1 MGGDHEFSDTL
12 DEHADPKSIYTPPRA
27 REPVVAT
34 VKHFSRSAQTPLK
47 RNLRSAKCKPR
58 FSGDRATLKLQRQ
71 LAADPE
77 SIPEPSA
84 EAGAIIR
91 PLLMRLCSVTALA
104 AFVTWGL
111 VSYSD
116 VRRTAE
122 IVPPSTSTPAI
133 ASNQEVMTLQPLPLR
148 PSISQIG
155 DAQPAV
161 GKSTPVAVATADG
174 APIASA
180 QIAATGA
187 PRIDGPTLSPAPPP
201 QHANDRRALRL
212 DSDEIANLIKR
223 GQDFIANGDLAAA
236 RLLLRR
242 AAEAGSA
249 EAALT
254 LGTTYDPI
262 ELQRLGAVGTAPD
275 AARARQWYQR
285 AAELGSTAA
294 SQQLAGL
301 GDAR

>member
-1 MGGDHEFSDTL
+1 
-12 DEHADPKSIYTPPRA
+12 
-27 REPVVAT
+27 
-34 VKHFSRSAQTPLK
+34 
-47 RNLRSAKCKPR
+47 
-58 FSGDRATLKLQRQ
+58 
-71 LAADPE
+71 
-77 SIPEPSA
+77 
-84 EAGAIIR
+84 
-91 PLLMRLCSVTALA
+91 
-104 AFVTWGL
+104 
-111 VSYSD
+111 
-116 VRRTAE
+116 VRRTVE

-133 ASNQEVMTLQPLPLR
+133 ASNQEVMAVQPLPLR
-148 PSISQIG
+148 PSISQTG
-155 DAQPAV
+155 EPSPAV
-161 GKSTPVAVATADG
+161 GKSPSIVVATADG
-174 APIASA
+174 AITPAE
-180 QIAATGA
+180 IAATGA
-187 PRIDGPTLSPAPPP
+187 PRIDSPTLSPAPP

-212 DSDEIANLIKR
+212 DGDEIASLIKR

>member
-1 MGGDHEFSDTL
+1 M
-12 DEHADPKSIYTPPRA
+12 
-27 REPVVAT
+27 
-34 VKHFSRSAQTPLK
+34 
-47 RNLRSAKCKPR
+47 
-58 FSGDRATLKLQRQ
+58 LKLQRQ
-71 LAADPE
+71 LALDPD
-77 SIPEPSA
+77 SILEPSA
-84 EAGAIIR
+84 EAGAIKR

-116 VRRTAE
+116 LRRTAE
-122 IVPPSTSTPAI
+122 TVPPSTSTPAI
-133 ASNQEVMTLQPLPLR
+133 ASNQEVMALQPLPLR
-148 PSISQIG
+148 PSISQTSE
-155 DAQPAV
+155 AQPAV
-161 GKSTPVAVATADG
+161 GKSPSIVVATADG
-174 APIASA
+174 AIAPA
-180 QIAATGA
+180 EIAATGA
-187 PRIDGPTLSPAPPP
+187 PRIDNPTLSPAPPP
-201 QHANDRRALRL
+201 RRANDRRALQL
-212 DSDEIANLIKR
+212 DSDEIASLIKR

-262 ELQRLGAVGTAPD
+262 ELRRLGAVGTVPD
-275 AARARQWYQR
+275 AAKARQWYQR

-301 GDAR
+301 GEAR